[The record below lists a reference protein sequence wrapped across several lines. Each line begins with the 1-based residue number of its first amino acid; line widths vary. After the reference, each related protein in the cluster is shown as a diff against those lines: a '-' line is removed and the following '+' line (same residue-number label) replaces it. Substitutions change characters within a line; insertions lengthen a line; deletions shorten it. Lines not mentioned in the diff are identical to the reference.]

1 MLRIYA
7 TSDNGRRTEVHATN
21 KSEMLCKLSSLVL
34 AALTHEGFKGETKSG
49 IHDEIMSEVDCDF
62 EHMMSTRGQSV
73 VTVHP
78 HEFVITRVQ

>member
-7 TSDNGRRTEVHATN
+7 TSDNGRHTEVHATN

-34 AALTHEGFKGETKSG
+34 AALTHEGFKGIEKAG
-49 IHDEIMSEVDCDF
+49 LHDATLGEVECDF
-62 EHMMSTRGQSV
+62 EHVMLCRGRMV
-73 VTVHP
+73 VSVHP